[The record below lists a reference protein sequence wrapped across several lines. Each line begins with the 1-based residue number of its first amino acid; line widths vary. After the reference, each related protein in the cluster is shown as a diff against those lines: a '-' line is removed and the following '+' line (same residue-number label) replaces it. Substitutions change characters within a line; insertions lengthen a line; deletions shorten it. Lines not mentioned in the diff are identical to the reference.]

1 MSLHASG
8 KQVWQN
14 LKTLCKNKVQE
25 ADVFDL
31 LTPSKLNEQLNNLMP
46 GLSAKVFRT
55 YNASKTLE
63 EQLEELDPSDS
74 IQTKMSEYHRAN
86 REVAILCNHQ
96 KTVTA
101 KSEEGIQKLRDKLE
115 LVKSQLN
122 ELKAMK
128 DKLRTDGGA
137 KKIRIKT
144 DDDKLKAHATEVVK
158 RIREEAAGG
167 GSAPTSSRGPPKTEE
182 QEITTKLKD
191 LKNDEAHLWQKIP
204 SREEVDKRIVLWTE
218 KVDKQEAEVRDRN
231 DNKTV
236 ALSTS
241 KINYM
246 DPRITVAWCKRVE
259 LPIERPFEQ
268 ALRNKFPWAM
278 GAKSTFKFS
287 PSS

>member
-1 MSLHASG
+1 MSSDIARRPDAEVVPGAAPGNFVTFDFLGKDSMRYFNTVDMSLHASG

-128 DKLRTDGGA
+128 DKLRTEGGA

-144 DDDKLKAHATEVVK
+144 DDDKLKARATEVVK
-158 RIREEAAGG
+158 RIREEAAAG
-167 GSAPTSSRGPPKTEE
+167 GSAAPTKTEE
-182 QEITTKLKD
+182 QEINAKLKD

-218 KVDKQEAEVRDRN
+218 KVESS
-231 DNKTV
+231 
-236 ALSTS
+236 LSRS
-241 KINYM
+241 
-246 DPRITVAWCKRVE
+246 
-259 LPIERPFEQ
+259 
-268 ALRNKFPWAM
+268 
-278 GAKSTFKFS
+278 
-287 PSS
+287 